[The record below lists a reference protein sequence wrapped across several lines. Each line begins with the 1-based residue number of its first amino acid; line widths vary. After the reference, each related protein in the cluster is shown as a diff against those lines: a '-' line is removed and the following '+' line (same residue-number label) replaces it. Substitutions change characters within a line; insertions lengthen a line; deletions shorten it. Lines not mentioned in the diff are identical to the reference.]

1 MKKKFK
7 IGMILMMMALFTQI
21 VPLKAFANS
30 KDTKVVVNNKA
41 EESRNIVD
49 IIMNDGRFKILSA
62 ALKAADLVD
71 SLKGNG
77 PFTIFAPTDDAFA
90 KLPLKTVNDLLK
102 PENKD
107 QLIKILDYH
116 VAPGKFLAADIMKLN
131 GKDIRM
137 SDEKKAGIQTRDNQV
152 FIDGSKIIG
161 TDMMGKNG
169 VVHVID
175 TVMMPD

>member
-7 IGMILMMMALFTQI
+7 IGMVLMMMALFAQI
-21 VPLKAFANS
+21 VPLKAFANV

-41 EESRNIVD
+41 EESDDIVD
-49 IIMNDGRFKILSA
+49 IIINDGRFKTLSA

-71 SLKGNG
+71 SLKGDG

-90 KLPLKTVNDLLK
+90 KLPLNTVNDLLK

-107 QLIKILDYH
+107 ALIKILDYH
-116 VAPGKFLAADIMKLN
+116 VTPGKVLAADIMKLN
-131 GKDIRM
+131 GKDLRM
-137 SDEKKAGIQTRDNQV
+137 SNEKKAGIQTRDNQV
-152 FIDGSKIIG
+152 FIDGAKIIG
-161 TDMMGKNG
+161 TDMIGKNG